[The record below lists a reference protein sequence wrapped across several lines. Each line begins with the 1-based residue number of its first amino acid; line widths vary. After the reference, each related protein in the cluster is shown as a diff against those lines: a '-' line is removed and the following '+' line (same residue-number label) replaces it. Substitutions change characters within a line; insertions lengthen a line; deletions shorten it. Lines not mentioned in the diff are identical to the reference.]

1 MLDGF
6 PHSVT
11 RMAKHLLRDLEHI
24 KREIL
29 SVGGLV
35 EQAIHRATSA
45 YVERRPELADDIIDG
60 DKEIDQREV
69 RVEEECL
76 KALALHQPVAADL
89 RFIICVLK
97 VNNDL
102 ERMGDLAVNIA
113 RRALALKDDEP
124 SLFVSETRAMVEI
137 VRSMVRDCLDALVNV
152 DLSLARRVYE
162 RDDDVDAAHSQM
174 YSVLQAKMRDEPA
187 LVPSCINMLS
197 VSRHLE
203 RIADLATNI
212 AEDVEFMIAGEII
225 RHRSP

>member
-1 MLDGF
+1 
-6 PHSVT
+6 
-11 RMAKHLLRDLEHI
+11 MAKHLLRDLEHI

-35 EQAIHRATSA
+35 EQAIHRATTA
-45 YVERRPELADDIIDG
+45 FVERRPELADEVVAG
-60 DKEIDQREV
+60 DNEIDEREV

-89 RFIICVLK
+89 RFIITVLK

-113 RRALALKDDEP
+113 ERSRYLAKSKP
-124 SLFVSETRAMVEI
+124 TSFGPQFRAMVDA
-137 VRSMVRDCLDALVNV
+137 VRSMVRDSLDSLVNV
-152 DLSLARRVYE
+152 DLALARRIYE
-162 RDDDVDAAHSQM
+162 RDDHVDEVHSKMYGLLQERMEADVSTID
-174 YSVLQAKMRDEPA
+174 D
-187 LVPSCINMLS
+187 CISLLS

-212 AEDVEFMIAGEII
+212 AEDVEFMIEGEII
-225 RHRSP
+225 RHKAHPRP

>member
-1 MLDGF
+1 
-6 PHSVT
+6 
-11 RMAKHLLRDLEHI
+11 MAKHLLRDLEHI

-35 EQAIHRATSA
+35 EQAIHRATTA
-45 YVERRPELADDIIDG
+45 FVERRPELADEVVEG
-60 DKEIDQREV
+60 DNEIDDREV

-89 RFIICVLK
+89 RFIITVLK

-113 RRALALKDDEP
+113 QRSRYLANSKP
-124 SLFVSETRAMVEI
+124 TSFASQFRTMVDN
-137 VRSMVRDCLDALVNV
+137 VRSMVRDSLDALVNV
-152 DLSLARRVYE
+152 DLALARRIYQ
-162 RDDDVDAAHSQM
+162 RDDEVDAAHSKM
-174 YSVLQAKMRDEPA
+174 YGLLQEKMEAD
-187 LVPSCINMLS
+187 VSCIDDCISLLS

-212 AEDVEFMIAGEII
+212 AEDVEFMIEGEII
-225 RHRSP
+225 RHRAHPRP